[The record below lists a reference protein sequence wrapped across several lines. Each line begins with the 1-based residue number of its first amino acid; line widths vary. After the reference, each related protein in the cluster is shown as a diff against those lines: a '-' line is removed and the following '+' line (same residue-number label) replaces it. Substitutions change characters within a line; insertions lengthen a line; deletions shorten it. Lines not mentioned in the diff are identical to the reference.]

1 MIHWNKNSNGD
12 WTRKLLEKRG
22 IESPPLQGG
31 IKIAKGLTVY
41 PKEQPKDVNRFI
53 AEQRIKF
60 KIEQ

>member
-41 PKEQPKDVNRFI
+41 PKKKPRNIQKFI
-53 AEQRIKF
+53 KEQRIKF